1 MVIGFR
7 TDYYIKF
14 TGSDCCILVI
24 VSSLSNLHLLFSIFP
39 AIFLTPISFHS
50 GREKLLI
57 LLGKSHRS
65 DNLRTTK
72 LSRIHKRSDSRI
84 KKTFFQILSQGYQS
98 YIFHLACQRNSC
110 ADQITIRHIFHGKSV
125 ARSLWN
131 LALPKERSVFQGY
144 VAINSRRKPESK
156 KCSHTINTLR
166 LASTLWEICCIRD
179 SLCA

>member
-1 MVIGFR
+1 MMLVCVTVLYRQYISSAYVLSR
-7 TDYYIKF
+7 HDYLFQIHWYYSKKSQF
-14 TGSDCCILVI
+14 TGSDCCILVTI
-24 VSSLSNLHLLFSIFP
+24 SSLSNFIVIFIFSFSIFP
-39 AIFLTPISFHS
+39 AIFLTPIRFHS

-125 ARSLWN
+125 ARSLCN
-131 LALPKERSVFQGY
+131 LTLPKERSVFQGY
-144 VAINSRRKPESK
+144 VAINSRRK
-156 KCSHTINTLR
+156 
-166 LASTLWEICCIRD
+166 A
-179 SLCA
+179 